1 MPPASWEAEA
11 RDPSRARDPG
21 RARERPS
28 AGRSRG
34 TEKNFL
40 GASVRY
46 CLNDCV
52 CVCVCVWTC
61 CLPSIFSFTVKSSQ
75 NVCRVCVFWLFKVS
89 TEAGRCHEVSV
100 GRGRSAPAD
109 LPARTLTGSS
119 VGSARPCGRVGAA
132 GPPSSPLTYH
142 VTLTP
147 E

>member
-1 MPPASWEAEA
+1 MPLGLSGSCGSGSGPG
-11 RDPSRARDPG
+11 SRTSQRRPERRGLKELPG
-21 RARERPS
+21 RVGQILLKR
-28 AGRSRG
+28 
-34 TEKNFL
+34 L
-40 GASVRY
+40 
-46 CLNDCV
+46 

-75 NVCRVCVFWLFKVS
+75 NVSRVCVFWLFRVS

-100 GRGRSAPAD
+100 GRGRSAPVD
-109 LPARTLTGSS
+109 LPAGTLTGSS
-119 VGSARPCGRVGAA
+119 MGSARPCGRVRAA